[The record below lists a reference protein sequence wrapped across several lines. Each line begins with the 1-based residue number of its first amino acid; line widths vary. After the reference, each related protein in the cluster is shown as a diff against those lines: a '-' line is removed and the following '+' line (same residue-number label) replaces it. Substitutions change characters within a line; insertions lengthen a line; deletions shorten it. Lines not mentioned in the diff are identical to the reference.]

1 MSAAL
6 MERRTSDCG
15 RPRFGRRAAAKQNGA
30 PVSKHRLIAL
40 IVLTMFLSGCAAG
53 RAFRRGEEAAR
64 NGDWDTAV
72 TYYQRALQ
80 EKPEHAEYKIAL
92 ERAMQNASRDHITRA
107 RELEAKDQLDAAL
120 LEWRRALEL
129 DGSNRL
135 AASRV
140 SELERT
146 IRERIEQSRP
156 RPAIESL
163 RQQARQ
169 QATPLLNP
177 ANRDP
182 LKVRFENSSLRDVLN
197 FISQQTGINIQVDPQ
212 LFQDRAVTVSLENVT
227 VEEALQTILST
238 NGHFYKVLNPTT
250 IVVALDNAQGHQ
262 KYDDLVVRVFYL
274 SHADAQEV
282 SQVIN
287 TIMRIPQ
294 MTVQPAIFP
303 NKTANTITVRATASV
318 VDIIERIIRANDR
331 PRAEVIVDVQ
341 ILEVSRTR
349 LKQYGI
355 DLNAYAVNLIFS
367 PEVAPPNQSAT
378 PGAPSPSPPPFNLN
392 TISQG
397 VSTADFY
404 LAVPTAVLRFLEQDN
419 RSRLLA
425 KPQLRGQEGQKLTLN
440 LGEEIPVV
448 STVFGAAVSGGFAS
462 IPQSSFNYR
471 PVGINMEMTPRVTYD
486 GEIVLELMIENSA
499 LGPSIDVA
507 GQSVPS
513 FSTRRVGTKLRLR
526 EGESNLLA
534 GLIREEE
541 RRTLSGI
548 IGLVNVPVINSIFGS
563 NRRDAEQRDIV
574 MLLTPHIVRTH
585 ELTVEDLSPIY
596 IGTQQNI
603 GLGGPPPLIAP
614 VPAPDD
620 AAAGAAAGGQVTTA
634 PSVPGAPPAGF
645 PRPPAAA
652 PVGVPSTTQPTPPGT
667 TALPTPVGPTA
678 ERPAFPPPPATP
690 TTPPGA
696 EPTAPPATAP
706 VTPPAGAE
714 PIPPVRDPTAP
725 PDATP
730 PAPSAATAAQVL
742 VTAAPEMRVAGGPYT
757 TPLSVN
763 NASRLS
769 TLTLTVTFNPAVLR
783 VRNVQEG
790 TFMRQGNATA
800 AFTPRID
807 NVAGRV
813 DIAIT
818 RTGDQSG
825 ASGTGLL
832 AALLFDAVAPG
843 NALIQ
848 VSGVGSNPEGGA
860 VPLQFAPATVTV
872 R

>member
-1 MSAAL
+1 M
-6 MERRTSDCG
+6 G
-15 RPRFGRRAAAKQNGA
+15 V
-30 PVSKHRLIAL
+30 PVSKHRLVAL
-40 IVLTMFLSGCAAG
+40 IVLTVFVSGCAAG

-64 NGDWDTAV
+64 NGDWDSAV
-72 TYYQRALQ
+72 QYYRDALQ
-80 EKPEHAEYKIAL
+80 EKPEQAEYKIAL

-107 RELEAKDQLDAAL
+107 RELEAKDQLDGAL
-120 LEWRRALEL
+120 IEWRRALEL

-146 IRERIEQSRP
+146 IRERIEKSRP
-156 RPAIESL
+156 RPAIEQL
-163 RQQARQ
+163 RQQARAQ
-169 QATPLLNP
+169 STPLLNP

-182 LKVRFENSSLRDVLN
+182 LKVRFDNSSLRDVLN
-197 FISQQTGINIQVDPQ
+197 FISQQTGINIQIDPQ
-212 LFQDRAVTVSLENVT
+212 LFQDRAVTVSLDGVT

-238 NGHFYKVLNPTT
+238 SGHFYKVLNPTT

-282 SQVIN
+282 SQIIN

-294 MTVQPAIFP
+294 MTVQPALFP
-303 NKTANTITVRATASV
+303 NKTANTITVRATAPV
-318 VDIIERIIRANDR
+318 VDIIERLIRANDR

-367 PEVAPPNQSAT
+367 PEVAPPNTSAT
-378 PGAPSPSPPPFNLN
+378 PGVASPSPPPFNLN

-404 LAVPTAVLRFLEQDN
+404 LAVPTAVLRFLEQDS

-440 LGEEIPVV
+440 LGQEIPVV

-486 GEIVLELMIENSA
+486 GEVVLELMVENSA
-499 LGPSIDVA
+499 LGAPIDVA

-513 FSTRRVGTKLRLR
+513 FSSRRVSTKLRLR

-534 GLIREEE
+534 GLVSEEE
-541 RRTLSGI
+541 RRSLSGI
-548 IGLVNVPVINSIFGS
+548 IGLVNVPVLNSIFGS

-585 ELTVEDLSPIY
+585 ELTVDDLAPIY

-603 GLGGPPPLIAP
+603 GLSGPPQLIAP
-614 VPAPDD
+614 PPVPDD
-620 AAAGAAAGGQVTTA
+620 AAAAAGQVTTP
-634 PSVPGAPPAGF
+634 PSVPGAPPGGF

-652 PVGVPSTTQPTPPGT
+652 PTGVPTGVQPTPPGT
-667 TALPTPVGPTA
+667 AALPTPVGPTS
-678 ERPAFPPPPATP
+678 ERPAFPPPAAP
-690 TTPPGA
+690 TPPGA
-696 EPTAPPATAP
+696 TPPAGVATTPTGEPVIPPVRDPNLPPSAPPATAP
-706 VTPPAGAE
+706 PAG
-714 PIPPVRDPTAP
+714 
-725 PDATP
+725 
-730 PAPSAATAAQVL
+730 TAAQIL
-742 VTAAPEMRVAGGPYT
+742 VTASPEMRVAGGPYT

-763 NASRLS
+763 NAARLS
-769 TLTLTVTFNPAVLR
+769 TLTITVTFNPAVLR

-790 TFMRQGNATA
+790 TFMRQGGVTA

-818 RTGDQSG
+818 RTGDQAG

-832 AALLFDAVAPG
+832 AALLFDAVGPG
-843 NALIQ
+843 NSLVQ
-848 VSGVGSNPEGGA
+848 VSGVGSNPEGAA
-860 VPLQFAPATVTV
+860 VPLQFAPVTVTV

>member
-1 MSAAL
+1 
-6 MERRTSDCG
+6 
-15 RPRFGRRAAAKQNGA
+15 
-30 PVSKHRLIAL
+30 VSKHRLIAL
-40 IVLTMFLSGCAAG
+40 IVLTVLVSGCAAG
-53 RAFRRGEEAAR
+53 RAFRRGEEASR
-64 NGDWDTAV
+64 DGNWDEAV
-72 TYYQRALQ
+72 QHYTRALQ
-80 EKPEHAEYKIAL
+80 ESPDRAEYKIAL
-92 ERAMQNASRDHITRA
+92 ERAMQNASRDHIARA
-107 RELEAKDQLDAAL
+107 RELESKDQLDAAL
-120 LEWRRALEL
+120 LEYRKAVEM

-135 AASRV
+135 AAARV
-140 SELERT
+140 SELERI
-146 IRERIEQSRP
+146 IRDRIEKTRP
-156 RPAIESL
+156 RPAIEQL
-163 RQQARQ
+163 RQQARAQ
-169 QATPLLNP
+169 STPLLNP

-182 LKVRFENSSLRDVLN
+182 LKVQFNNASLRDVLN
-197 FISQQTGINIQVDPQ
+197 FIGQQTGINIQVDPQ
-212 LFQDRAVTVSLENVT
+212 LFQDRAVTVSLEGVT

-282 SQVIN
+282 SQIIN

-294 MTVQPAIFP
+294 MTVQPALFP
-303 NKTANTITVRATASV
+303 NKTANTITVRATAPV
-318 VDIIERIIRANDR
+318 VDIIERLIRANDR
-331 PRAEVIVDVQ
+331 PRAEVVVDVQ

-367 PEVAPPNQSAT
+367 PEVAPPNTSAT
-378 PGAPSPSPPPFNLN
+378 PGVASPSPPPFNLN
-392 TISQG
+392 TITQG

-404 LAVPTAVLRFLEQDN
+404 LGVPTAVLRFLEQDST
-419 RSRLLA
+419 SRLLA

-471 PVGINMEMTPRVTYD
+471 PVGINMEVTPRVTYD
-486 GEIVLELMIENSA
+486 GEIILELIIENSA

-513 FSTRRVGTKLRLR
+513 FASRKVGTKLRLR

-541 RRTLSGI
+541 RRSISGLP
-548 IGLVNVPVINSIFGS
+548 GLINVPVINQIFAS
-563 NRRDAEQRDIV
+563 NNRSGEQRDIV

-585 ELTVEDLSPIY
+585 ELTVDDLAPIY

-603 GLGGPPPLIAP
+603 GLSGPPQLIAP
-614 VPAPDD
+614 PPAPDD
-620 AAAGAAAGGQVTTA
+620 AAAAAGGQVFA
-634 PSVPGAPPAGF
+634 PASVPGAPAGGV
-645 PRPPAAA
+645 PRAPAAA
-652 PVGVPSTTQPTPPGT
+652 TPGAPTGPPPPPAGT
-667 TALPTPVGPTA
+667 TSIPTPVGPLP

-690 TTPPGA
+690 PATTPPGGA
-696 EPTAPPATAP
+696 TPPVAGEPAAAPPRDPAAP
-706 VTPPAGAE
+706 AGAPATPPAGS
-714 PIPPVRDPTAP
+714 VT
-725 PDATP
+725 
-730 PAPSAATAAQVL
+730 QVL
-742 VTAAPEMRVAGGPYT
+742 VTASPEMRMAGGPYT

-769 TLTLTVTFNPAVLR
+769 TLTVTVTFNPAVLR

-790 TFMRQGNATA
+790 TFMRQGGVAAT
-800 AFTPRID
+800 FTPRID
-807 NVAGRV
+807 MAAGRV

-818 RTGDQSG
+818 RTGDQAG

-832 AALLFDAVAPG
+832 AALLFDAVGPG
-843 NALIQ
+843 NSLIQ

-860 VPLQFAPATVTV
+860 VALQFTPVTVTV

>member
-1 MSAAL
+1 M
-6 MERRTSDCG
+6 
-15 RPRFGRRAAAKQNGA
+15 
-30 PVSKHRLIAL
+30 SKHRLFAL
-40 IVLTMFLSGCAAG
+40 ILLTVLVSGCAAG

-72 TYYQRALQ
+72 QHYQTALQ
-80 EKPEHAEYKIAL
+80 EKPEQAEYKIAL
-92 ERAMQNASRDHITRA
+92 ERAMQNASRDHLTRA
-107 RELEAKDQLDAAL
+107 RELEEKDQLDAAL
-120 LEWRRALEL
+120 LEYRRALEL

-135 AASRV
+135 AAARV

-146 IRERIEQSRP
+146 IRERIEKSRP
-156 RPAIESL
+156 RPAIEQL
-163 RQQARQ
+163 RQQARA

-182 LKVRFENSSLRDVLN
+182 LKVQFNNASLRDVLN
-197 FISQQTGINIQVDPQ
+197 FIGQQTGINIQIDPQ
-212 LFQDRAVTVSLENVT
+212 LFQDRAVTVSLEGVT

-282 SQVIN
+282 SQIIN

-294 MTVQPAIFP
+294 MTVQPALFP
-303 NKTANTITVRATASV
+303 NKTANTITVRATAPV
-318 VDIIERIIRANDR
+318 VDIIERLIRANDR
-331 PRAEVIVDVQ
+331 PRAEVVVDVQ

-367 PEVAPPNQSAT
+367 PEVAPPNTSAT
-378 PGAPSPSPPPFNLN
+378 PGTPSPSPPPFNLN

-404 LAVPTAVLRFLEQDN
+404 MAVPTAVIRFLEQDS

-486 GEIVLELMIENSA
+486 GEVILELIIENSA

-513 FSTRRVGTKLRLR
+513 FASRKVGTKLRLR

-541 RRTLSGI
+541 RRAISGI
-548 IGLVNVPVINSIFGS
+548 PGLINVPVLNQIFANN
-563 NRRDAEQRDIV
+563 NRSGEQRDIV

-585 ELTVEDLSPIY
+585 ELTVDDLAPIY

-603 GLGGPPPLIAP
+603 GLSGPPQLIAP
-614 VPAPDD
+614 PPAPEE
-620 AAAGAAAGGQVTTA
+620 APAGGQVFSPA
-634 PSVPGAPPAGF
+634 SVPGAPAGGV
-645 PRPPAAA
+645 PGPPAAA
-652 PVGVPSTTQPTPPGT
+652 TPGAPLGPSPPPPGT
-667 TALPTPVGPTA
+667 TSIPTPVGPLP
-678 ERPAFPPPPATP
+678 ERPAFPPPPAVPPAPATEP
-690 TTPPGA
+690 GAAPPGA
-696 EPTAPPATAP
+696 
-706 VTPPAGAE
+706 
-714 PIPPVRDPTAP
+714 
-725 PDATP
+725 P
-730 PAPSAATAAQVL
+730 PAPTGAAPTPDTTPRDQVPVPPGGAPAAPAGGAAQIL
-742 VTAAPEMRVAGGPYT
+742 VTASPEMRVAGGPYT

-769 TLTLTVTFNPAVLR
+769 TLTVTVTFNPSVLR

-790 TFMRQGNATA
+790 TFMRQGGVTA

-818 RTGDQSG
+818 RTGDQAG

-832 AALLFDAVAPG
+832 AALLFDAIGQG
-843 NALIQ
+843 NSLIQ
-848 VSGVGSNPEGGA
+848 VSGVGSNPEGGSVA
-860 VPLQFAPATVTV
+860 LQFAPVTVTV